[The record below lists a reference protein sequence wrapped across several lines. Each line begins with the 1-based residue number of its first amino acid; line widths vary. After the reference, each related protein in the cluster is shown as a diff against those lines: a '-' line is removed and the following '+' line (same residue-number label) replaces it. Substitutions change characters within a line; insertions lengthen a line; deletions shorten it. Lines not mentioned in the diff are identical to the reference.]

1 MIFELFETI
10 NSNIDMTDFLLTLGV
25 ALLYLS
31 MFMGEFYQK
40 SFDKPRYVSWWLT
53 LVACVAQAYLLHRW
67 IDVAAGQNLSGV
79 NLFAL
84 ITWLAAVIL
93 LIGRLSMPIAPLGL
107 LIYPLAVISTLLAAL
122 WPGRYILPTMHHPQ
136 FLFHIL
142 LSTGVVSLL
151 VLGGCQAAL
160 LAWQEYHLRHKKWT
174 GLVSRL
180 PPLQWMEALLF
191 QLVKL
196 AVLALSL
203 LLIFSI
209 HMFGTAPIAGLW
221 SKTALTLCIWLVFVG
236 LLLGRHFFGWRA
248 NTAVIWAAIGV
259 ILAILV
265 YLGSH
270 FLLSL

>member
-1 MIFELFETI
+1 
-10 NSNIDMTDFLLTLGV
+10 MTDFLLTLGV

-31 MFMGEFYQK
+31 LFVAEWYQK
-40 SFDKPRYVSWWLT
+40 SFEKPRYFSWWLT
-53 LVACVAQAYLLHRW
+53 LLACVWQAYVLHQW
-67 IDVAAGQNLSGV
+67 IDVPLGQNLSGV
-79 NLFAL
+79 NLLAL
-84 ITWLAAVIL
+84 ITWCASIIL

-107 LIYPLAVISTLLAAL
+107 LIYPLAALSMLLAVL
-122 WPGRYILPTMHHPQ
+122 WPGTYIVPTAHQLP

-142 LSTGVVSLL
+142 LSTGVVALL

-160 LAWQEYHLRHKKWT
+160 LAWQEYHLRHKKLT
-174 GLVSRL
+174 GLLARL

-203 LLIFSI
+203 LLVSSI
-209 HMFGTAPIAGLW
+209 HMFKAAPMAGLW
-221 SKTALTLCIWLVFVG
+221 SKTLLTLCIWLVFVG
-236 LLLGRHFFGWRA
+236 LLLGRHFCGWRA

-259 ILAILV
+259 VLAILV